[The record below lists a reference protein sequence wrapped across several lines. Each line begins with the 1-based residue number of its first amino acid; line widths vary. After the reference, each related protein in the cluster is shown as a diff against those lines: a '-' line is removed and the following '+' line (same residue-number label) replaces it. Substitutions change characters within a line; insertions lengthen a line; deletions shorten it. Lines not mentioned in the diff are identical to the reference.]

1 VTQRPMLLHATEPG
15 QALKHSVGSL
25 ASGFIA
31 LDSGGDV
38 GLRAA
43 LALTLLG
50 PPAVAVGA
58 PIASWLN
65 LRARHR
71 KLRAAGGPAVHPVG
85 SIVAALLAWCGL
97 STGVAVFLQYLGFAY
112 AWMGAH
118 PPAASPASPEAPWFA
133 IVVGLSLMG
142 GVALVLHRFV
152 ARRYHTRAVR

>member
-58 PIASWLN
+58 PIASWLI
-65 LRARHR
+65 LRA
-71 KLRAAGGPAVHPVG
+71 
-85 SIVAALLAWCGL
+85 
-97 STGVAVFLQYLGFAY
+97 
-112 AWMGAH
+112 
-118 PPAASPASPEAPWFA
+118 
-133 IVVGLSLMG
+133 VGLSLMG